1 VSCVLGFD
9 IGTTST
15 IGILLRLPDRVLA
28 LASRPVEL
36 SSPHPGWAE
45 ENPLQWWDNVCTIS
59 RELLQRGGIEASE
72 IEAVGVTGMTPA
84 VVLLDANGQLLRPSI
99 QQSDGRCGA
108 EVAQLRRECD
118 EAAFL
123 AQSRRLRNFRR
134 RTGAFDWRM
143 YEDEAI
149 SRRYLETYLVGSWE
163 EHERQHA
170 RATRRDAALLESL
183 DAALVPGTQRL
194 AHHYLAASKVKR

>member
-1 VSCVLGFD
+1 VLGFD

-45 ENPLQWWDNVCTIS
+45 ENPLQWWDNVCAIS

-84 VVLLDANGQLLRPSI
+84 VVLLDANGQLLRASI

-118 EAAFL
+118 GRETALDRTPRAAGFR
-123 AQSRRLRNFRR
+123 AHRHRVRL
-134 RTGAFDWRM
+134 
-143 YEDEAI
+143 
-149 SRRYLETYLVGSWE
+149 L
-163 EHERQHA
+163 
-170 RATRRDAALLESL
+170 
-183 DAALVPGTQRL
+183 
-194 AHHYLAASKVKR
+194 